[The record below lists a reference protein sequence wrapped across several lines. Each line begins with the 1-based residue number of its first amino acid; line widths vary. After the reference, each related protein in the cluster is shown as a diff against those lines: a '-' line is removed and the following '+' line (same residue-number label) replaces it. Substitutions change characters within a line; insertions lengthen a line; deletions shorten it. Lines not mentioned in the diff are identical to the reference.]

1 MAQTLVWVFP
11 YFFLM
16 YYITH
21 CFSKL
26 LFNLGRAGAL
36 LLGVAS
42 VWVRERGPLT
52 SAPFLC
58 CRARAQP
65 SQLMHLVAPQHVDS
79 SRIRD
84 RTCASCT
91 GGQVPNRQSTR
102 EGWVCPYDCT
112 KTPQGTFWPAQ
123 WLVCVLLFTVSS
135 NWTRKPQQGR
145 HCCVLLCMLRAKHR
159 VGSC

>member
-1 MAQTLVWVFP
+1 
-11 YFFLM
+11 M
-16 YYITH
+16 YCLTH

-26 LFNLGRAGAL
+26 LFNLGHAGAL
-36 LLGVAS
+36 LMGVAS
-42 VWVRERGPLT
+42 VWVRERRPPT
-52 SAPFLC
+52 SALFLG

-65 SQLMHLVAPQHVDS
+65 PQLMHLVALRHVDS

-102 EGWVCPYDCT
+102 EGWVCPYDCA
-112 KTPQGTFWPAQ
+112 KTPRNFLASPVVGLCP
-123 WLVCVLLFTVSS
+123 LFTVSS
-135 NWTRKPQQGR
+135 NWTPKHQQGR
-145 HCCVLLCMLRAKHR
+145 RCCVLLCMFRAKHR